1 MVHRWSTSFEIERTS
16 GGACS
21 QDLVLSRRRRRPA
34 QLANDVTVRVEGH
47 VGGVSQL
54 FGELRDRRALANPQ
68 GGEGV
73 TQGVRRLVD
82 AEGTRHRRPDPP
94 VPVEPVVLAPSAAA
108 RSRKIRPASGLPQRI
123 RHSSRSPR
131 SAPSRSTVRA
141 GRRVFCPAI
150 SSPSTF
156 FWSISKV
163 RSRTWP
169 HSSASASCGRRP
181 A

>member
-1 MVHRWSTSFEIERTS
+1 MVHRWSTSFEIERTTS

-82 AEGTRHRRPDPP
+82 AEDTRHRRPDPP

-108 RSRKIRPASGLPQRI
+108 RSREDQARLGVAAADTPFEQVAAECAQQVHPCAQVAG
-123 RHSSRSPR
+123 SSVRR
-131 SAPSRSTVRA
+131 SARRRRSSGRSARCALARGPAVTV
-141 GRRVFCPAI
+141 
-150 SSPSTF
+150 
-156 FWSISKV
+156 
-163 RSRTWP
+163 
-169 HSSASASCGRRP
+169 
-181 A
+181 